1 MISVYELCSGKSRYG
16 GHTLKLK
23 EDDIVGED
31 ANCIGCEKSIKGS
44 PTYICSVSHDDLDCR
59 GFYLHK
65 SCAEL
70 SIRDD
75 YHGHP
80 LRLIEEEDDIKGGD
94 SACFVCNKQ
103 IVAGFPTY
111 TCIHD
116 VDVDCQNF
124 YLHKTCTEF
133 PLQLNHHKH
142 NKHSLAFLP
151 APDCVCDVC
160 FHALKFAYACDDCKF
175 HVCVFCAF
183 EQRVLSHQGH
193 PEHALTLIKRE
204 SLFTCDACYEEA
216 KESSYLC
223 LTCDFWIHKTCA
235 LSPSTIQASNHHHHP
250 LTLVYSIPD
259 IHRYFVRSCNI
270 CNKVVHP
277 NFWVY
282 YCQKCTYFAHI
293 KCATSSVIIKLFIS
307 RNEIEAEDIDNE
319 LALVQFPLPS
329 KESLFDLI
337 ITQYYQGESFIT
349 WSRRLYN
356 PLTLIF
362 EHWSHPD
369 HPLQKLRFSVSED
382 DDDDSDDDAALLICD
397 GCIQPITL
405 SHPTYYACIQCGY
418 FLHSFCATELPP
430 ELPAGASTFH
440 PQHPLMLWKRSIS
453 AFGLVTCGACASE
466 TNGFFYHCKTCDIRV
481 DIRCAFLPTRIKHI
495 SHKHSLVQRP
505 FSEPMCSIS
514 KITITGGLVYGCET
528 CSDVHISIL
537 CVFLPS
543 IVKHRFDSHPITLRL
558 PPFFYEGV
566 FYCELCEE
574 QVNNQWPLY
583 HCDESDHSF
592 HYNCF
597 DLLPNIKFGGT
608 IELDIDHKSHTFTF
622 VLERPKKKGFL
633 YKCRNC
639 ADSYEFGVFFRCDG
653 CGYLAC
659 YGCVNKVLGG
669 TSPNEFVIPE

>member
-1 MISVYELCSGKSRYG
+1 M
-16 GHTLKLK
+16 
-23 EDDIVGED
+23 
-31 ANCIGCEKSIKGS
+31 
-44 PTYICSVSHDDLDCR
+44 
-59 GFYLHK
+59 
-65 SCAEL
+65 
-70 SIRDD
+70 
-75 YHGHP
+75 
-80 LRLIEEEDDIKGGD
+80 
-94 SACFVCNKQ
+94 
-103 IVAGFPTY
+103 
-111 TCIHD
+111 
-116 VDVDCQNF
+116 
-124 YLHKTCTEF
+124 
-133 PLQLNHHKH
+133 
-142 NKHSLAFLP
+142 
-151 APDCVCDVC
+151 
-160 FHALKFAYACDDCKF
+160 
-175 HVCVFCAF
+175 
-183 EQRVLSHQGH
+183 
-193 PEHALTLIKRE
+193 
-204 SLFTCDACYEEA
+204 
-216 KESSYLC
+216 
-223 LTCDFWIHKTCA
+223 
-235 LSPSTIQASNHHHHP
+235 
-250 LTLVYSIPD
+250 
-259 IHRYFVRSCNI
+259 
-270 CNKVVHP
+270 
-277 NFWVY
+277 
-282 YCQKCTYFAHI
+282 
-293 KCATSSVIIKLFIS
+293 
-307 RNEIEAEDIDNE
+307 
-319 LALVQFPLPS
+319 VQFPLPS

-495 SHKHSLVQRP
+495 SHKHALVQRP

-592 HYNCF
+592 HFNCF

>member
-1 MISVYELCSGKSRYG
+1 MISVYELCSDKSRYG

-23 EDDIVGED
+23 QDDDDVGED
-31 ANCIGCEKSIKGS
+31 ANCIGCEKSIIGS

-103 IVAGFPTY
+103 IVAGFLTY

-142 NKHSLAFLP
+142 SKHSLAFLP
-151 APDCVCDVC
+151 APNCFCDVC
-160 FHALKFAYACDDCKF
+160 FHVVKFAYKCDD
-175 HVCVFCAF
+175 
-183 EQRVLSHQGH
+183 
-193 PEHALTLIKRE
+193 
-204 SLFTCDACYEEA
+204 Y
-216 KESSYLC
+216 
-223 LTCDFWIHKTCA
+223 
-235 LSPSTIQASNHHHHP
+235 
-250 LTLVYSIPD
+250 
-259 IHRYFVRSCNI
+259 
-270 CNKVVHP
+270 
-277 NFWVY
+277 
-282 YCQKCTYFAHI
+282 
-293 KCATSSVIIKLFIS
+293 
-307 RNEIEAEDIDNE
+307 DIDDE
-319 LALVQFPLPS
+319 PDLVQFPLPS
-329 KESLFDLI
+329 KESLLDLI
-337 ITQYYQGESFIT
+337 ITQYDKFQVDHQGEGTERFFTLST
-349 WSRRLYN
+349 RLYN
-356 PLTLIF
+356 PLIIY
-362 EHWSHPD
+362 EHWSHPQ
-369 HPLQKLRFSVSED
+369 HQLEKLHYTACED
-382 DDDDSDDDAALLICD
+382 DDDDSDDDAAVLICD

-405 SHPTYYACIQCGY
+405 SHPSYYACIQCGY
-418 FLHSFCATELPP
+418 FLHSFCATKLPT
-430 ELPAGASTFH
+430 ELPAGASSFH
-440 PQHPLMLWKRSIS
+440 PQHSLMLWKRIS
-453 AFGLVTCGACASE
+453 TVFSLVICGACNSP
-466 TNGFFYHCKTCDIRV
+466 TNGFFYHCKTCDIIV

-495 SHKHSLVQRP
+495 SHKHALVQRP

-537 CVFLPS
+537 CAFLPS
-543 IVKHRFDSHPITLRL
+543 VIKHRFDSHPITLRL

-566 FYCELCEE
+566 FYCEMCEE
-574 QVNNQWPLY
+574 QVNNQWALY
-583 HCDESDHSF
+583 HCDKSDHSF
-592 HYNCF
+592 HYDCF
-597 DLLPNIKFGGT
+597 DLLYNVKFGGT
-608 IELDIDHKSHTFTF
+608 IELDIDHKSHIFTF

-639 ADSYEFGVFFRCDG
+639 ADSYESGLFFRCDG

-659 YGCVNKVLGG
+659 YECVIKVLGES
-669 TSPNEFVIPE
+669 SPSEFVIPT